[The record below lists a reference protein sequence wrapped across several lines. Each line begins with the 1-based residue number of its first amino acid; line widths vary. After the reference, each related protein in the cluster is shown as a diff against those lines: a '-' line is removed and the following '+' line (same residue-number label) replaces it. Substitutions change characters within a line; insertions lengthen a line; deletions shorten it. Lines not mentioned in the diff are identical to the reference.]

1 MGTDAHKSKKC
12 WATVEY
18 MRSEGNRANY
28 YLAIYERIIHTGM
41 INDGD
46 SMEPIINNHYHKE
59 EVPPAENAQYSAHI
73 ASASP
78 I

>member
-1 MGTDAHKSKKC
+1 
-12 WATVEY
+12 
-18 MRSEGNRANY
+18 
-28 YLAIYERIIHTGM
+28 M

-59 EVPPAENAQYSAHI
+59 EVPPAENAQYSAQI